1 MRELLVA
8 VGFSALVLIP
18 FLLFVSAGWP
28 GHENSCVTNRAPG
41 QANSCYCEEFDRADI
56 LRHRPGVRQ
65 PFNTWSN
72 LYALVTGGIVAWLV
86 YKNRKSGAA
95 GSNRMISTSLYPLLY
110 IAVVIFLGLGSM
122 WFHASLTQWGGIF
135 DNLSMYTFTGFMIFY
150 TLVRMTN
157 NDKVFYFG
165 YPAATLLL
173 TTLFALGVSSTIL
186 VGVAVGVYLIAEA
199 IIWSTMPRV
208 RNDLRSILKFWLTG
222 AAAMGLAVAVWLP
235 SQTGGPLCLDTHMF
249 QFHGLW
255 HILAGVTA
263 VLLYFYWRASPR

>member
-28 GHENSCVTNRAPG
+28 GQENSCVTNRAPG
-41 QANSCYCEEFDRADI
+41 QANSCYCEEFDRTDI
-56 LRHRPGVRQ
+56 LQNRPGVRQ

-72 LYALVTGGIVAWLV
+72 LYALVTGGIVAWFV
-86 YKNRKSGAA
+86 YKNRKSGA
-95 GSNRMISTSLYPLLY
+95 GGNRMVSTNLYPLLY

-122 WFHASLTQWGGIF
+122 WFHGSMTQWGGVF
-135 DNLSMYTFTGFMIFY
+135 DNLSMYTFTNFMIFY
-150 TLVRMTN
+150 TLVRLTD
-157 NDKVFYFG
+157 NDKVFYIG

-173 TTLFALGVSSTIL
+173 TILAIAGVSSLILTIIS
-186 VGVAVGVYLIAEA
+186 VAAYLAAEL
-199 IIWSTMPRV
+199 IIWIGMPRV
-208 RNDLRSILKFWLTG
+208 RNDLKSILKFWLTG
-222 AAAMGLAVAVWLP
+222 VAAIGLAVAVWLP